1 MVINTGLYMVEPE
14 FLEYIP
20 CNTFIDITDIIKVV
34 INEHKNVGTFIIDE
48 DKWLDMGEVSE
59 LQKMKNRLLF

>member
-1 MVINTGLYMVEPE
+1 MVEPE